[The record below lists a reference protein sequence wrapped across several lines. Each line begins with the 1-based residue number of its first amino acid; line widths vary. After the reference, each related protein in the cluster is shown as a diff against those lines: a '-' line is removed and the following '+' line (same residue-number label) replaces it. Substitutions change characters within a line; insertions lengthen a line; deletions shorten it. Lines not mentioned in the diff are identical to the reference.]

1 MPEIRLF
8 RGEAEMNTCSTC
20 VHKLGC
26 YGRIALESLIRD
38 FKLLALDKKEQAE
51 CGCAGNVDGIRAA
64 MAAACVGHIGEGGE

>member
-1 MPEIRLF
+1 
-8 RGEAEMNTCSTC
+8 MNTCSTC

-51 CGCAGNVDGIRAA
+51 CGCAGNVDGIRAVLA
-64 MAAACVGHIGEGGE
+64 GACTGHIREGGE